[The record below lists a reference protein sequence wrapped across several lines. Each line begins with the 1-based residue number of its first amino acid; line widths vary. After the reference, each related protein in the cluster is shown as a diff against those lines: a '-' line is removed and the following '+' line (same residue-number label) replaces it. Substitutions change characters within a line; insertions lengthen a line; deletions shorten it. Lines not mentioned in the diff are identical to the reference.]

1 MRISDWSSDVCS
13 SDLKWFVN
21 GRAICRYGIR
31 RGERGSDRR
40 ISGATGRSRVAR
52 SGLMPHGDAVGE
64 WVMNLSRKIIVA
76 GKVAASVTGV
86 NKVVKLFQIVS
97 PESIAAVTPPAP
109 VDDASNPVSPKHRKS
124 VV

>member
-1 MRISDWSSDVCS
+1 MTLSLHSRCF
-13 SDLKWFVN
+13 SDLTRALWGGRAAPCGGGRRRGKWFVN

-76 GKVAASVTGV
+76 GLLASVAACAP
-86 NKVVKLFQIVS
+86 K
-97 PESIAAVTPPAP
+97 PPP
-109 VDDASNPVSPKHRKS
+109 PPPPDRKS
-124 VV
+124 TRLNSSH